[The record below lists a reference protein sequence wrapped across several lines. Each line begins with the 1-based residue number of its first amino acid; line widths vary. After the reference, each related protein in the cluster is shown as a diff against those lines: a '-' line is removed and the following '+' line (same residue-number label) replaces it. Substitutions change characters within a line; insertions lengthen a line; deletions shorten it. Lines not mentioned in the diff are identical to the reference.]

1 MNYLPWIAAGLL
13 LVACEHAPPPESA
26 PKPALVVKIGGR
38 ISEAPTILVGEVR
51 SRYETGQGF
60 RINGK
65 IVERYLDVGALVS
78 KGQVI
83 AKLDN
88 IDSGLST
95 QAAQAQV
102 TAAEA
107 ELALAEAELER
118 HRQLYQRQFVSHQAL
133 DIQEAQFKAAAARL
147 NQVRAQAAVT
157 DNQSRY
163 TQLQA
168 DRDGVITEIRAE
180 PGQVVSAGEVV
191 VRIAVPDALEV
202 AIAVP
207 ESRMNGVAVGTPAEI
222 RLWANPGTVYRGK
235 VREVAPAADSATRTF
250 QIRVALDDGGRS
262 LRMGMTAGVRFY
274 HQDSRDFLLPLSAVT
289 QRDGQSV
296 VWVVDGR
303 NGQVHPRVV
312 GTGMFREDGVLIS
325 AGLEAGEQVVVA
337 GVHTLVPGQIVRPV
351 PSER

>member
-13 LVACEHAPPPESA
+13 LAACDHAPPPESA
-26 PKPALVVKIGGR
+26 PKPALVVTVGGR
-38 ISEAPTILVGEVR
+38 TSDAPTILVGEVR

-65 IVERYLDVGALVS
+65 IVERYLDVGASVS

-102 TAAEA
+102 SAAEA

-118 HRQLYQRQFVSHQAL
+118 HRQLYQRKFVSHQAL
-133 DIQEAQFKAAAARL
+133 DVQEAQFKAAAARV

-157 DNQSRY
+157 GNQARY

-191 VRIAVPDALEV
+191 VRIAVPDTLEV

-222 RLWANPGTVYRGK
+222 RLWADPGTVYRGK
-235 VREVAPAADSATRTF
+235 VREVAPSADSVTRTF
-250 QIRVALDDGGRS
+250 QIRVALEDGGRP

-274 HQDSRDFLLPLSAVT
+274 HQDNRDFLLPLSAVT
-289 QRDGQSV
+289 QRDGQPV

-303 NGQVHPRVV
+303 NGQVQPRVV

-325 AGLEAGEQVVVA
+325 GGLAAGEQVVVA